1 MPNCSKRSILR
12 FRPHNTAIKKKK
24 KVLIA
29 SFGKKKNK
37 PPPECSLFSCLI
49 EWFGGGEGAPGAK
62 ASTGAY
68 RWWQLQHR

>member
-24 KVLIA
+24 VLIA
-29 SFGKKKNK
+29 SFVKKKNK

-62 ASTGAY
+62 ASTGVY